1 MGTAEKAREL
11 CDTLAGELDTPT
23 HYDQHRLC
31 KRWGRGAEAMDTFI
45 EKLQPAGHEASRT
58 HYGGTTVKTDA
69 DVGEIREATAE

>member
-11 CDTLAGELDTPT
+11 CGALATELDTPT

-45 EKLQPAGHEASRT
+45 EKLHGAGYEASRT
-58 HYGGTTVKTDA
+58 HYSGTSFKTDA
-69 DVGEIREATAE
+69 DVEEIREATTE